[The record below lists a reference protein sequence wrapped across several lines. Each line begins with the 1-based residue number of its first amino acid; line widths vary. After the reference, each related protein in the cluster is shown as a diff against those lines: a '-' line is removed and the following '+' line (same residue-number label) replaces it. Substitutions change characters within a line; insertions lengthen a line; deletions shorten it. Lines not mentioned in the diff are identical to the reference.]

1 MQPKLK
7 VEYVN
12 ADALL
17 PYAGNAKEHPE
28 WQIEHIANSIEQ
40 FGFSDPI
47 GVWTNADGVLEIVE
61 GHGRLLAAKRLGI
74 ERVPIVKLDHMDDDA
89 RRAYA
94 HVHNQTTLT
103 SGFDEEALTLE
114 LESIPGFDWN
124 DFGFGISE
132 PYQQKDLEEIIEP
145 EIPEIDEP
153 KAKRGDIWTLG
164 YHRLMCGDSTSGS
177 DLEKLMVCEYANLL
191 LTDPP
196 YNVDYHGTSGSI
208 KNDNFKSEDAFKDFL
223 TDAFKSASSKM
234 MPGAAFYVWFA
245 SVHSPAVYTAIQ
257 EGGLL
262 PKQELEWVKSQ
273 FTLGRQDY
281 QWAHEP
287 CVYGWKDGAAHYFA
301 PLRNEWSV
309 IDDAMNTR
317 KMTKTQLREA
327 LENILTNG
335 IETTVLRYAKP
346 ASSELHPTTKP
357 VKLFARLIQNSSRE
371 NEIVL
376 DIFGGS
382 GTTMMAAEQ
391 LHRRAFLMEL
401 DPHYCDVI
409 IKRWESL
416 TGMKAE
422 KAS

>member
-1 MQPKLK
+1 M
-7 VEYVN
+7 
-12 ADALL
+12 
-17 PYAGNAKEHPE
+17 G
-28 WQIEHIANSIEQ
+28 
-40 FGFSDPI
+40 
-47 GVWTNADGVLEIVE
+47 
-61 GHGRLLAAKRLGI
+61 
-74 ERVPIVKLDHMDDDA
+74 
-89 RRAYA
+89 
-94 HVHNQTTLT
+94 
-103 SGFDEEALTLE
+103 
-114 LESIPGFDWN
+114 
-124 DFGFGISE
+124 
-132 PYQQKDLEEIIEP
+132 
-145 EIPEIDEP
+145 
-153 KAKRGDIWTLG
+153 
-164 YHRLMCGDSTSGS
+164 
-177 DLEKLMVCEYANLL
+177 CEYANLL

-245 SVHSPAVYTAIQ
+245 SVHSPSVYTAIQ